1 MVIVIVTTEKD
12 PKTGKPRQVVS
23 HGVDSDT
30 DKAVILPCET
40 PASIGAQWD
49 PEIGEFV
56 LR

>member
-1 MVIVIVTTEKD
+1 VVIVIVTTEKD